1 MPWVPGDSQAL
12 SNSTVY
18 LDSMAE
24 ATPPT
29 LAARNAYALVLVVLM
44 LIFVSQAGGVIDR
57 NVYIEVLFY
66 LAASSYLVSWYYYN
80 WKQDD
85 ESPDQA
91 DPEENSD

>member
-1 MPWVPGDSQAL
+1 MV
-12 SNSTVY
+12 
-18 LDSMAE
+18 E

-44 LIFVSQAGGVIDR
+44 VVFVSQAGGVIEP

-80 WKQDD
+80 WRQDN

-91 DPEENSD
+91 EPAEKPD